1 MGAGPLCPG
10 QMYSRHDLAKYG
22 FGTGCRG
29 TWTRNS
35 DNSDEMAQSLLKKV
49 GSLEGRAKSRFR
61 PSQYATKATR
71 AAEASKGPPTRLS
84 TSSLSSSSSSS
95 PPPCL
100 SPAHEADP
108 ALHPSLGAAQAEARG
123 ERPSGDLREAPPH
136 VSALASWRAKY
147 KRRR

>member
-49 GSLEGRAKSRFR
+49 GSLEGRAKSRFSLNKQR
-61 PSQYATKATR
+61 LEAVEMFEEDAR
-71 AAEASKGPPTRLS
+71 VACAAIGRCESRR
-84 TSSLSSSSSSS
+84 
-95 PPPCL
+95 
-100 SPAHEADP
+100 
-108 ALHPSLGAAQAEARG
+108 AAQAEARG